1 METIL
6 ALSITLLAGLL
17 MSRITKIWNLPAV
30 TAYLIAGILIGPYCL
45 GALGIKGLG
54 FVSAADVAS
63 FSIVSDI
70 SLGFIAFAMGNEF
83 RLSDLKKT
91 GRKAVVIAIFQAI
104 MATVLVDI
112 ALLCLHF
119 LMPDKLNVSAVL
131 TLGAIAAA
139 TAPAATLM
147 VIKQYKAEGPVT
159 KILLPVVAL
168 DDLVGLVIFAI
179 SFGAAKALE
188 SGHAVGLV
196 SILVNP
202 LIEICASVLLGAATG
217 ACLHFVERY
226 FHSRSKRLSISV
238 CFVLLAVAL
247 SKLSFRFGEVEIGF
261 SPLIVC
267 MMMGT
272 LFCNL
277 CKFSEELM
285 DRVDRW
291 TGPLMV
297 AFFVISGAGLEFKVF
312 SDWVIVL
319 AGVVFILVRSFG
331 KILGANISS
340 RFMRCEPT
348 VQKYLGITLL
358 PQAGV
363 ALGMSITAMSLG
375 NETGL
380 IIRNIALFAVLV
392 YELIGPLFTKIAL
405 DKAGE
410 IPQKPVPP
418 RLQADIDAKLA
429 AEAASA
435 SVNSAADAARSD
447 AAKSTA
453 GVPADGVACPTEKCE
468 SVGNNNGENTNK

>member
-17 MSRITKIWNLPAV
+17 MSRLTKIWNLPAV
-30 TAYLIAGILIGPYCL
+30 TAYLVAGILIGPYCL
-45 GALGIKGLG
+45 GRLGIRGLG
-54 FVSAADVAS
+54 FISAADVAS
-63 FSIVSDI
+63 YSIVSDI
-70 SLGFIAFAMGNEF
+70 ALGFIAFAMGNEF

-91 GRKAVVIAIFQAI
+91 GKKAVVVAIFQAVV
-104 MATVLVDI
+104 ATAFVDI
-112 ALLCLHF
+112 ALIALHF
-119 LMPDKLNVSAVL
+119 CMPEKLPLSAAI

-168 DDLVGLVIFAI
+168 DDLVGLILFAV
-179 SFGAAKALE
+179 SFGAAKAIE
-188 SGHAVGLV
+188 NGQGAVGVV
-196 SILVNP
+196 SLLVNP
-202 LIEICASVLLGAATG
+202 LIEIVASVTLGALTG
-217 ACLHFVERY
+217 VCLHLVEKY

-247 SKLSFRFGEVEIGF
+247 SKLHFEFGEVEIGF
-261 SPLIVC
+261 SSLIVC

-285 DRVDRW
+285 ERVDRW

-297 AFFVISGAGLEFKVF
+297 AFFVISGAGLELKVF
-312 SDWVIVL
+312 SEWQIVL
-319 AGVVFILVRSFG
+319 VGVVFILVRSFG
-331 KILGANISS
+331 KILGANVSS

-363 ALGMSITAMSLG
+363 SLGMSLTAMSLTVAG
-375 NETGL
+375 P
-380 IIRNIALFAVLV
+380 IIRNIALFAVLI
-392 YELIGPLFTKIAL
+392 YELIGPLLTKISL

-410 IPQKPVPP
+410 IPTKPVPP
-418 RLQADIDAKLA
+418 RLQAEIAAKTGSNTVEANIATNNAVEDAK
-429 AEAASA
+429 
-435 SVNSAADAARSD
+435 
-447 AAKSTA
+447 K
-453 GVPADGVACPTEKCE
+453 
-468 SVGNNNGENTNK
+468 

>member
-17 MSRITKIWNLPAV
+17 MSRLTKIWNLPAV
-30 TAYLIAGILIGPYCL
+30 TAYLVAGILIGPYCL
-45 GALGIKGLG
+45 GKLGISGLG
-54 FVSAADVAS
+54 FTSSEEVES
-63 FSIVSDI
+63 FDIVSDI
-70 SLGFIAFAMGNEF
+70 ALGFIAFAMGNEF

-91 GRKAVVIAIFQAI
+91 GKQAVVVAIFQALT
-104 MATVLVDI
+104 ATVCVDI
-112 ALLCLHF
+112 ALFLLHLC
-119 LMPDKLNVSAVL
+119 MPEKLPISAVL
-131 TLGAIAAA
+131 TLGAIA
-139 TAPAATLM
+139 AATLM

-159 KILLPVVAL
+159 KILLAVLAL
-168 DDLVGLVIFAI
+168 DDLVGLVVFSI

-188 SGHAVGLV
+188 SGQAIGIV
-196 SILVNP
+196 SVLVNP
-202 LIEICASVLLGAATG
+202 LLEVFVSVLLGSLTG
-217 ACLHFVERY
+217 IALHFIERY

-247 SKLSFRFGEVEIGF
+247 SKLEWSFGEIEISF

-297 AFFVISGAGLEFKVF
+297 AFFVISGAGLEFEVF
-312 SDWVIVL
+312 SDITIVL
-319 AGVVFILVRSFG
+319 VGLAFIIVRALG
-331 KILGANISS
+331 KILGASVSS
-340 RFMRCEPT
+340 KFMHCEPT

-363 ALGMSITAMSLG
+363 SLGMSLTAMSLPNG
-375 NETGL
+375 VGL
-380 IIRNIALFAVLV
+380 IIRNIALFAVLI
-392 YELIGPLFTKIAL
+392 YELVGPLFTKIAL

-410 IPQKPVPP
+410 IPEKPIPP
-418 RLQADIDAKLA
+418 RLQAELDAKAVA
-429 AEAASA
+429 ANAEQTQ
-435 SVNSAADAARSD
+435 D
-447 AAKSTA
+447 TA
-453 GVPADGVACPTEKCE
+453 QATA
-468 SVGNNNGENTNK
+468 NNNQGNDKK

>member
-17 MSRITKIWNLPAV
+17 MSRLTKIWNLPAV
-30 TAYLIAGILIGPYCL
+30 TAYLVAGILIGPYCL
-45 GALGIKGLG
+45 GKLGISGLG
-54 FVSAADVAS
+54 FTSSKEVES
-63 FSIVSDI
+63 FDIVSDI
-70 SLGFIAFAMGNEF
+70 ALGFIAFAMGNEF

-91 GRKAVVIAIFQAI
+91 GKQAVVVAIFQALT
-104 MATVLVDI
+104 ATVCVDI
-112 ALLCLHF
+112 ALFLLHLC
-119 LMPDKLNVSAVL
+119 MPEKLPISAVL

-168 DDLVGLVIFAI
+168 DDLVGLVVFSI

-188 SGHAVGLV
+188 SGQAIGIV
-196 SILVNP
+196 SVLVNP
-202 LIEICASVLLGAATG
+202 LLEVFVSVLLGSLTG
-217 ACLHFVERY
+217 IALHFIERY

-247 SKLSFRFGEVEIGF
+247 SKLEWSFGEIEISF

-297 AFFVISGAGLEFKVF
+297 AFFVISGAGLEFSVF
-312 SDWVIVL
+312 SDITIVL
-319 AGVVFILVRSFG
+319 VGLAFIIVRALG
-331 KILGANISS
+331 KILGASVSS
-340 RFMRCEPT
+340 KFMHCEPT

-363 ALGMSITAMSLG
+363 SLGMSLTAMSLPNG
-375 NETGL
+375 VGL
-380 IIRNIALFAVLV
+380 IIRNIALFAVLI
-392 YELIGPLFTKIAL
+392 YELVGPLFTKIAL

-410 IPQKPVPP
+410 IPEKPIPP
-418 RLQADIDAKLA
+418 RLQAELDAKAVA
-429 AEAASA
+429 ANAEQTQ
-435 SVNSAADAARSD
+435 D
-447 AAKSTA
+447 TA
-453 GVPADGVACPTEKCE
+453 QATA
-468 SVGNNNGENTNK
+468 NNNQGNDKK